1 MLFSPASEFYYG
13 DYETKDDKPYGFLYN
28 HGEEDSK
35 AAKTLYKREV
45 AAAMAMLITDEA
57 RARAE
62 YLLGNLRTIV
72 RRYGDTAIAG
82 QVRAHCDRWR
92 QWL

>member
-1 MLFSPASEFYYG
+1 M
-13 DYETKDDKPYGFLYN
+13 
-28 HGEEDSK
+28 
-35 AAKTLYKREV
+35 YKREV

-72 RRYGDTAIAG
+72 RRYGDTAVAG